1 MYQLLM
7 YEMKTSEA
15 NNYLRQYLEL
25 TKIQKLLVDHGTK
38 LDVIAGASAPTAIET
53 TKITRTQSPAIG
65 PPGRNY

>member
-25 TKIQKLLVDHGTK
+25 TKIVEKENSQNYKKKYRYLKNPMFFLMDKLC
-38 LDVIAGASAPTAIET
+38 
-53 TKITRTQSPAIG
+53 
-65 PPGRNY
+65 